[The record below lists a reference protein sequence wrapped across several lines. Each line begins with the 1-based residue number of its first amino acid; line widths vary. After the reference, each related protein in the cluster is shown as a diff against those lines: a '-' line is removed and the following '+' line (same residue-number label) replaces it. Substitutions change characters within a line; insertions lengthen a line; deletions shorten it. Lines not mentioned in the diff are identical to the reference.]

1 MAIIWTNIICF
12 INLHWAT
19 PGYSL
24 EGLML
29 KLKLHYFGHPMW
41 RVDSLEKTLMLGGV
55 GGRRRRE
62 QRMRWVDGITDSMD
76 MSLSKLWE
84 FVMDREVCCAVIHG
98 VSKSRIRL
106 SNWSDLNWTEL
117 NINLFFA
124 VSKWLCYT
132 LPLIIFTL
140 LLLVFSHSFMLNCV
154 TPWTTVHQAFL
165 SFTIPRG
172 CSNSF
177 PLNQWYHP
185 TILSSVVPFS
195 FCFQPFPAS
204 GSFLKSQLLE
214 SGGQSIGG
222 SASTSVLPMNI
233 QDWFPLRLTRLISLL
248 SKGLSRVFSSTT
260 VRKHQFFEAL
270 PSLWSSSHICIWLLE
285 RP

>member
-1 MAIIWTNIICF
+1 MF
-12 INLHWAT
+12 IGRTDAEAKT
-19 PGYSL
+19 PLLWPPHVKSWFIGKDPDAGRDWGH
-24 EGLML
+24 EEKERQRL
-29 KLKLHYFGHPMW
+29 KWL
-41 RVDSLEKTLMLGGV
+41 
-55 GGRRRRE
+55 
-62 QRMRWVDGITDSMD
+62 DGITNSMD

-124 VSKWLCYT
+124 ISKWLCYT

-185 TILSSVVPFS
+185 TILSSVIPFS
-195 FCFQPFPAS
+195 SC
-204 GSFLKSQLLE
+204 L
-214 SGGQSIGG
+214 
-222 SASTSVLPMNI
+222 
-233 QDWFPLRLTRLISLL
+233 
-248 SKGLSRVFSSTT
+248 
-260 VRKHQFFEAL
+260 
-270 PSLWSSSHICIWLLE
+270 
-285 RP
+285 